1 MKFWTMPSI
10 ALIALAATIAG
21 CGGANMDNALSSI
34 TADDLIKHIK
44 TLASDEYEGRFPGT
58 PGGEKTE
65 RYLVSQFQRIGLKP
79 GNGDSFLQE
88 VPLVEITANPNAD
101 LVIAGRG
108 RAITYKYGSSFAGGT
123 RRVVDAVQLDQS
135 DVVFVG
141 YGIVAPEYEW
151 DDYANVDVT
160 GKTVIM
166 LVNDPGFATQDES
179 LFRGNAMTYYGRWTY
194 KFEEAA
200 RQGAAAAII
209 VHETAP
215 AGYPW
220 SVVENGWTGP
230 QSYLKR
236 QDNNLSRSAV
246 EGWITHEAARSIFTM
261 AGRDYEADKKT
272 AVSREFRALPL
283 GLSASVAIQNEIR
296 RSRSNNVAAVLPGTT
311 RPDEVVIFVAH
322 WDHLG
327 RDESLDGDQI
337 YNGARDNAMGTAAL
351 IELAQAFTRVAGG
364 MDRSI
369 MFLAVT
375 AEEQGLLGSAYYAS
389 DPLYPLEKTVGAI
402 NIDASGI
409 WGRTKDVTVVG
420 MGNSELDEYVK
431 AAARAQGRTAR
442 AESEPEKG
450 YFFRSD
456 HFSFAKAGVPAL
468 YVDNGHDSVEYGP
481 EWGKKQSDEW
491 TSVHYHRPS
500 DEYDDTWDLSGF
512 VEDLQLLLRVGYEL
526 AVGSD
531 FPEWSKQ
538 SAFRSV
544 RESYMNPPE
553 SS

>member
-1 MKFWTMPSI
+1 MEN
-10 ALIALAATIAG
+10 AA
-21 CGGANMDNALSSI
+21 SSI
-34 TADDLIKHIK
+34 TEEDLIKHIK
-44 TLASDEYEGRFPGT
+44 TLASDNYEGRFPGT
-58 PGGEKTE
+58 PGGAMTEK
-65 RYLVSQFQRIGLKP
+65 YLVAEFQRIGLQP
-79 GNGDSFLQE
+79 GNGASFLQE

-123 RRVVDAVQLDQS
+123 RRVVDAVQLHQS

-151 DDYANVDVT
+151 NDYRNVDVQ
-160 GKTVIM
+160 GKTVVI

-200 RQGAAAAII
+200 RQGAAAALL

-236 QDNNLSRSAV
+236 QDNNMTRSVV
-246 EGWITHEAARSIFTM
+246 EGWITHDAARSIFTM
-261 AGRDYEADKKT
+261 AGKDYEDEKKAAAT
-272 AVSREFRALPL
+272 REFRAVPL
-283 GLSASVAIQNEIR
+283 GLSASVAIQNEVR
-296 RSRSNNVAAVLPGTT
+296 RSNANNVAAVLPGTV
-311 RPDEVVIFVAH
+311 RPDEVVIFMAH

-327 RDESLDGDQI
+327 RDESLVDDQI

-351 IELAQAFTRVAGG
+351 LELAQAFTRITGG

-389 DPLYPLEKTVGAI
+389 NPLYPLAKTVAAV
-402 NIDASGI
+402 NIDAAGI

-420 MGNSELDEYVK
+420 MGNSELDDYVK
-431 AAARAQGRTAR
+431 SAARAQGRVAL

-456 HFSFAKAGVPAL
+456 HFSLAKVGVPAL
-468 YVDNGHDSVEYGP
+468 YVDNGFDSVEYGP

-500 DEYDDTWDLSGF
+500 DEYNDSWDLSGF

-526 AVGSD
+526 ATDSD
-531 FPEWSKQ
+531 FPEWSEE
-538 SAFRSV
+538 SAFRSI
-544 RESYMNPPE
+544 RESYMNPPTD
-553 SS
+553 S